1 MSQQQPPRMS
11 EEFRDR
17 MRAGLSTMA
26 PHERLRERR
35 RNRALVGG
43 SAAAVLV
50 IVGAVVAVQG
60 VRGTLLQDEAAPP
73 PPPMPS
79 VAETVV
85 PTPTPAPS
93 ATPSTQPTAPAA
105 TLEPGTVTP
114 PPQETVEPD
123 PTTPPEAIVGELITG
138 GPQPVAGEL
147 YDIAISCASPQ
158 EVWIDDGGV
167 PDDGTASWRTLLC
180 GVDAAGFIDYAVP
193 GTHARVFA
201 QVAPGDPMPHVERR
215 LHGGTFTAEQEAAL
229 RASGT
234 SLVDVVVWCG
244 TTTGTV
250 SIGAAT
256 AECVPNEAAVIDDI
270 ESPDALTRLVGPP
283 GAKLWVILQLQ

>member
-35 RNRALVGG
+35 RNRAFVGG

-60 VRGTLLQDEAAPP
+60 VRGTLLQDQAAP

-79 VAETVV
+79 VVETLM

-93 ATPSTQPTAPAA
+93 ATPSPEPTAPAA

-114 PPQETVEPD
+114 PPQATIEPD
-123 PTTPPEAIVGELITG
+123 PTSAPEPSVVEVPTG
-138 GPQPVAGEL
+138 GPAPQDGQL
-147 YDIAISCASPQ
+147 YDLAISCVSPL
-158 EVWIDDGGV
+158 EIWIDDGSVAAG
-167 PDDGTASWRTLLC
+167 GAASWRTLLC
-180 GVDAAGFIDYAVP
+180 GVDTAGFIDYAIP
-193 GTHARVFA
+193 GPDARVFA
-201 QVAPGDPMPHVERR
+201 LTAPGDPLPHVERR
-215 LHGGTFTAEQEAAL
+215 PHGGSFTAEQNAAL
-229 RASGT
+229 RAAGT
-234 SLVDVVVWCG
+234 SLVDAVVWCG

-256 AECVPNEAAVIDDI
+256 AECVPNEAAVIDDV
-270 ESPDALTRLVGPP
+270 ESPDVLTQLVGPP